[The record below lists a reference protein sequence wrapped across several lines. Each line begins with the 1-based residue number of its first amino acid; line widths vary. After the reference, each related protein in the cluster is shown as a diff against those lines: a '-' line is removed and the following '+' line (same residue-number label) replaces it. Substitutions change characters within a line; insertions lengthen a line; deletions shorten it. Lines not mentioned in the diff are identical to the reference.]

1 MATLEFVEKKRRNP
15 GEAYAVVV
23 DNYGWQYDVLKR
35 YAKDD
40 SRPGARWLVYASGAA
55 PFPEEGDNYVHTVVN
70 GAKLT
75 QVDGREPTV
84 AEQAAFAMVQ
94 AAATKVV
101 W

>member
-1 MATLEFVEKKRRNP
+1 MTTLDFVEKKRREP
-15 GEAYAVVV
+15 DKAYAVVV
-23 DNYGWQYDVLKR
+23 DNYGWRYNVLKR

-40 SRPGARWLVYASGAA
+40 GKAGARWLVYVDGAA
-55 PFPEEGDNYVHTVVN
+55 PFAEEGDTYVYEVVS

-75 QVDGREPTV
+75 QVEGREPTDDEK
-84 AEQAAFAMVQ
+84 ATFATVQ